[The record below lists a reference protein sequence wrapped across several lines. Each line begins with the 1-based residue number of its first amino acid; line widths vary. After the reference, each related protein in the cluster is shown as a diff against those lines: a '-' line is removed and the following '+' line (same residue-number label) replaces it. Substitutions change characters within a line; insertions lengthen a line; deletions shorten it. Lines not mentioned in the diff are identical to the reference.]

1 MTCPDTNSAQQ
12 WIFLSHILS
21 AQTPA
26 YGGGQGLG
34 IETARSITSGD
45 SSNSVTLMFS
55 NHLGT
60 HVDAPRH
67 FVADGKTVDAYD
79 AKDWIF
85 TKVFLV
91 DIPANEGEVVDIQK
105 VEIALANCNDADL
118 LLLRTGFENRRGGAS
133 YWAAS
138 PGFDP
143 RLSAYLSRRLP
154 SLSAIG
160 MDTISISSM
169 KHREMGREV
178 HREFLG
184 AGVRIFE
191 DMALANAQSADN
203 LEQVIAMPLRF
214 DNADGSPCTVI
225 GYSAI

>member
-1 MTCPDTNSAQQ
+1 MTCPEIQSAQR
-12 WIFLSHILS
+12 WIFLSHVLTS
-21 AQTPA
+21 QTPV
-26 YGGGQGLG
+26 YGGGQGLT
-34 IETARSITSGD
+34 IETARSIASGD
-45 SSNSVTLMFS
+45 SSNSVTLSLS

-67 FVADGKTVDAYD
+67 FVADGKSVDAYG
-79 AKDWIF
+79 ASDWIF
-85 TKVFLV
+85 TKVFVADIPVNEGAVV
-91 DIPANEGEVVDIQK
+91 DIPQ
-105 VEIALANCNDADL
+105 VEAALATCEDSDL
-118 LLLRTGFENRRGGAS
+118 LLLRTGFESRRGSDS

-143 RLSAYLSRRLP
+143 GLSAYLRGRLP

-169 KHREMGREV
+169 KHREMGRAV

-191 DMALANAQSADN
+191 DMALANAPSADN
-203 LEQVIAMPLRF
+203 FEWVIAMPLRF
-214 DNADGSPCTVI
+214 DNADGGPCTVI
-225 GYSAI
+225 GHGAV